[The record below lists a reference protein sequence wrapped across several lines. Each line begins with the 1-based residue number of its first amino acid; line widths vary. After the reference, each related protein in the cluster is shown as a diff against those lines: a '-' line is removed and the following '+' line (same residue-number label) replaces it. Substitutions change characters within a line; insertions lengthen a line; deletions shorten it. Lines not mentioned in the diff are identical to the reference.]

1 MQHILPLNTLQ
12 VFNEDLFRAP
22 KFNLAAGT
30 GAGTSVTALTGN
42 SRGGGGLGSTG
53 ASKLN
58 GPTGGVLQP
67 QATSSTS
74 AVSAALAP
82 YTLPPVLR
90 SLRDILTFVDS
101 LPPTDSPS
109 VFGQHANGLIA
120 ESSDNSSALLSG
132 TCVLSAA
139 SGSLEH
145 NKNNALRRSSGGAL
159 VNSPRLGSDANASS
173 SSPRASLAPGSSS
186 GTTSVDYSAGVRGI
200 AAAARGTAA
209 GGGGASANSINI
221 LPMLGDAPAF
231 HSSSNSALTTDTG
244 AAAAAS
250 TAGGSGAARNG
261 AVAAAAVAV
270 AVDSSLAALEAVSRA
285 LPLPI
290 DEGRARGFVTAR
302 SNSDPPPLSVVF
314 FQEIQGLNALLHTVG
329 GSIVSLRCALQ
340 GDALGSGGA
349 VKDASVS
356 VHVVKSQCI

>member
-145 NKNNALRRSSGGAL
+145 NKNNALRRSSGGAS

-186 GTTSVDYSAGVRGI
+186 GTTSVDYS
-200 AAAARGTAA
+200 
-209 GGGGASANSINI
+209 GGASANSINI

-261 AVAAAAVAV
+261 AVAAVAAVAV

-356 VHVVKSQCI
+356 VHVVQSQCI